1 MDMKRKV
8 WKALVVLSFALL
20 VNCHGAEK
28 KPLIQMAILL
38 DTSGSM
44 EGLINQAKS
53 QLWTIVNEFS
63 SIKKAGERPEL
74 QVALFEYGN
83 TGLSAKEGWIRLIM
97 PFTTDLDKVSE
108 ELFSLRTNGGDEYC
122 GWVIKDAV
130 EKLQWSK
137 SSGDYKV
144 IFIAGNEP
152 FTQGGVNY
160 KETCKSAISRGIIVN
175 TIHCG
180 DYQSGVTSGWKD
192 GADIADGVYAN
203 IDQDKTVAYI
213 EAPQDKAIAALG
225 LELNK
230 TYLAYG
236 VKGAEGKKRQAD
248 QETNAAAVSEESLIV
263 RQVAKA
269 SDSYTNSRWDLV
281 DAVNEKTVN
290 IQDIKKENLPEEMK
304 NMNEKER
311 EEYVKKMSKERTDIQ
326 NKIKTLNSEREKY
339 LAKKRAEYS
348 GTGTLDEALIKAIRT
363 QVKEKQFTLK

>member
-1 MDMKRKV
+1 MVMKKILKV
-8 WKALVVLSFALL
+8 LAVLSFALI
-20 VNCHGAEK
+20 VNCSGAEK

-83 TGLSAKEGWIRLIM
+83 TGLSAKEGWIRLIV
-97 PFTTDLDKVSE
+97 PFTTDLDRVSE
-108 ELFSLRTNGGDEYC
+108 ELFALKTNGGDEYC

-137 SSGDYKV
+137 SSGDYRV
-144 IFIAGNEP
+144 IFIADNEP
-152 FTQGGVNY
+152 FTQGNVNY
-160 KETCKSAISRGIIVN
+160 KETCKNAVSRGIIVN

-180 DYQSGVTSGWKD
+180 DYQSGVSSGWKD

-225 LELNK
+225 MELNK

-236 VKGAEGKKRQAD
+236 TSGSEGKNRQSA
-248 QETNAAAVSEESLIV
+248 QETNAAAVSEESFVV

-269 SDSYTNSRWDLV
+269 SGSYNNSKWDLV
-281 DAVNEKTVN
+281 DAVKEKNVT
-290 IQDIKKENLPEEMK
+290 IQDNKREDLPEEIR

-311 EEYVKKMSKERTDIQ
+311 DEYLKKMGRKRTEIQ
-326 NKIKTLNSEREKY
+326 NKIKILNSEREKY
-339 LAKKRAEYS
+339 IAKKRAESS

-363 QVKEKQFTLK
+363 QVKGKQFTLK

>member
-1 MDMKRKV
+1 
-8 WKALVVLSFALL
+8 
-20 VNCHGAEK
+20 
-28 KPLIQMAILL
+28 
-38 DTSGSM
+38 M

-53 QLWTIVNEFS
+53 QLWKIVNEFA
-63 SIKKAGERPEL
+63 SIKKAGERSEL

-83 TGLSAKEGWIRLIM
+83 TGLSAKEGWIRLIV

-108 ELFSLRTNGGDEYC
+108 ELFALRTNGGDEYC

-137 SSGDYKV
+137 SNGDYKV

-152 FTQGGVNY
+152 FTQGNVNY
-160 KETCKSAISRGIIVN
+160 KETCKNAIAKGITVN

-225 LELNK
+225 MELNK
-230 TYLAYG
+230 TYVAYG
-236 VKGAEGKKRQAD
+236 AAGVDGKKRQAD
-248 QETNAAAVSEESLIV
+248 QEKNAASVSEESFVV

-269 SDSYTNSRWDLV
+269 SGSYANSGWDLV
-281 DAVNEKTVN
+281 DAVNEKAVN
-290 IQDIKKENLPEEMK
+290 IQDIKREDLPEVMK

-311 EEYVKKMSKERTDIQ
+311 DEYVKKMSKKRTEIQ
-326 NKIKTLNSEREKY
+326 SKIKTLNSEREKY
-339 LAKKRAEYS
+339 LAKKRGESS
-348 GTGTLDEALIKAIRT
+348 GAGTLDEALIKAIRT
-363 QVKEKQFTLK
+363 QAKERQFTLN